1 MPKLIDTH
9 CHPYWDKFDQDRAEM
24 MARTWDTC
32 EAIVSVGASLDDS
45 RKSIALASADPRIFA
60 SVGIH
65 PHELQDDP
73 HELISLAAQPKVVAI
88 GECGLDF
95 KPDHQ
100 GSSGTGEV
108 MVDREKQK
116 DLFRF
121 QLELAKAAG
130 KPIIIHARDCWED
143 LIPILKEVK
152 PHSGVI
158 HSWTGDLKEA
168 DEIIN
173 LGLHIS
179 FSGMLTYPAND
190 HIRAVAAM
198 APRDRILVE
207 TDSPFLPPQ
216 PIRGQRNEPS
226 NVKMVAEK
234 LAQVRGVHLE
244 EIAQITTANARQLF
258 SLPSL

>member
-9 CHPYWDKFDQDRAEM
+9 CHPYWDKFDQDRTEM
-24 MARTWDTC
+24 MERTWQVC
-32 EAIVSVGASLDDS
+32 EGVISVGAGLEDS
-45 RKSIALASADPRIFA
+45 RKSIALAQTDPRIFA

-65 PHELQDDP
+65 PHELGDDP

-100 GSSGTGEV
+100 SSSGV
-108 MVDREKQK
+108 KALAVDKEKQK
-116 DLFRF
+116 EVFRF

-130 KPIIIHARDCWED
+130 KPIIIHARDCWAD
-143 LIPILKEVK
+143 LLPLLKEAK
-152 PHSGVI
+152 PQSGVI
-158 HSWTGDLKEA
+158 HSFTGGLKEA
-168 DEIIN
+168 DEIFK

-179 FSGMLTYPAND
+179 FSGMLTYPANN

-198 APRDRILVE
+198 APKERILIE

-216 PIRGQRNEPS
+216 AIRGQRNEPA
-226 NVKMVAEK
+226 NVKMVGEVLAEI
-234 LAQVRGVHLE
+234 RGVDLE
-244 EIAQITTANARQLF
+244 EIAQITTGNARKLF